1 MVLST
6 PAHNPLRGSAGL
18 LRERHFMDQPATP
31 TGKTPRSPEK
41 EVLARFAQDTAA
53 LTARLTLGLA
63 SKRKAESWEDFEER
77 VIQMF
82 RDKGLF
88 KNEEKQA

>member
-1 MVLST
+1 
-6 PAHNPLRGSAGL
+6 
-18 LRERHFMDQPATP
+18 MDHPDIP
-31 TGKTPRSPEK
+31 TEKTPPSPEE
-41 EVLARFAQDTAA
+41 EVLARSAQAAAA

-63 SKRKAESWEDFEER
+63 SKRKAESWEEFEDR

-88 KNEEKQA
+88 KNDRPA

>member
-1 MVLST
+1 
-6 PAHNPLRGSAGL
+6 
-18 LRERHFMDQPATP
+18 MDHPDTP
-31 TGKTPRSPEK
+31 TEKTPRSHEE

-53 LTARLTLGLA
+53 LTARLTRGLA
-63 SKRKAESWEDFEER
+63 SKRKAESWEEFEER

-88 KNEEKQA
+88 KSGHTN